1 MIEKD
6 YIFPVYT
13 KRNKCADCYRCVR
26 SCPVKSIRIVDDAAQ
41 VIGEKCISCGKC
53 VIVCP
58 TNAMTIRNDTGEV
71 VKLIR
76 SKKVYVSLAPSWV
89 AFFSKITRSQM
100 IYALKLLG
108 FYDVSETALGAE
120 AVSQTIAKSINNE
133 NDGQKLYIS
142 SCCPS
147 VVHYIKDYMPEYS
160 EYITKLG
167 SPALTHAKMLRN
179 IYGNDIGVVFIGP
192 CISKK
197 NESDANK
204 NLIDYALTFENLV
217 EMLKEIRVD
226 LRNFS
231 KDVPDSNF
239 VPNNSNE
246 GTLYA
251 IEGGMNKTLKC
262 SNISKDV
269 RMLSVSG
276 ISKLKN
282 TLKGVNAK
290 SLDKPIFLEALSCD
304 NGCVNG
310 PAYVRNPGIE
320 SSVSVMEYANIREV
334 ETREPKV
341 QVYVDYTSNKMH
353 QRVPSTKDITN
364 AMASIGKYSIE
375 DELNC
380 AGCGYNSCYEFSIA
394 LTEGYAETSMCV
406 SYMKKKATEKANAVL
421 RSMPSGVVII
431 DANLKIVEVNK
442 PFHNMFKHLL
452 SKSLEDDEEAMIGF
466 NVTKF
471 LPCKDLFLGAIKS
484 KADVVKDR
492 YPIANNFYSLT
503 MFSMDRLLGVIAANV
518 TDNTIKEEEISKK
531 AKEVIKKNIATVQEI
546 ASLLGEHV
554 ADTEVI
560 LSSIIPRYR
569 EDRSDEK

>member
-1 MIEKD
+1 MQKD

-13 KRNKCADCYRCVR
+13 KRNKCADCYRCIR

-53 VIVCP
+53 VTVCP

-71 VKLIR
+71 LKLVKT
-76 SKKVYVSLAPSWV
+76 KKVYVSLAPSWV

-120 AVSQTIAKSINNE
+120 AVSQALAKTISE
-133 NDGQKLYIS
+133 DDGQKLYIS

-147 VVHYIKDYMPEYS
+147 VVNYIRDYMPEYS
-160 EYITKLG
+160 EYITKLA
-167 SPALTHAKMLRN
+167 SPALTHSKMLRN
-179 IYGNDIGVVFIGP
+179 IYGDDIGVVFIGP

-197 NESDANK
+197 NESDSNK
-204 NLIDYALTFENLV
+204 NLIDFALTFENLV

-231 KDVPDSNF
+231 KDVPAVDF

-251 IEGGMNKTLKC
+251 IEGGMNKTLKY

-269 RMLSVSG
+269 IMLSVSG
-276 ISKLKN
+276 INKLKN
-282 TLKGVNAK
+282 ILKGFNPK
-290 SLDKPIFLEALSCD
+290 NLDKPVFLEALSCD
-304 NGCVNG
+304 SGCING
-310 PAYVRNPGIE
+310 PAYVKNPGIE
-320 SSVSVMEYANIREV
+320 SNVSVMEYANIREIK
-334 ETREPKV
+334 TREPSLKLDM
-341 QVYVDYTSNKMH
+341 DYTTGKTLH
-353 QRVPSTKDITN
+353 RGPAAKDITN
-364 AMASIGKYSIE
+364 AMASIGKYTIE

-380 AGCGYNSCYEFSIA
+380 AGCGYNSCYEFSTA
-394 LTEGYAETSMCV
+394 LTEGDAETSMCV
-406 SYMKKKATEKANAVL
+406 SYMKKKATEKVNAVL

-431 DANLKIVEVNK
+431 DSSLKIVEVNVS
-442 PFHNMFKHLL
+442 FHNMFKHLL
-452 SKSLEDDEEAMIGF
+452 SKTLENDEEAMIGF

-471 LPCKDLFLGAIKS
+471 LPCKDLFLGAINS

-492 YPIANNFYSLT
+492 YPIGNNFYSLT
-503 MFSMDRLLGVIAANV
+503 MFSIDRLLGIIAENV
-518 TDNTIKEEEISKK
+518 TDNTLKEEEISKK

-560 LSSIIPRYR
+560 LSSLTPRYR
-569 EDRSDEK
+569 EDVFDEK

>member
-1 MIEKD
+1 MIQKD

-26 SCPVKSIRIVDDAAQ
+26 SCPVKSIRIIDDTAE
-41 VIGEKCISCGKC
+41 VIGEKCISCGRC
-53 VIVCP
+53 VTVCP

-71 VKLIR
+71 VKLIK

-89 AFFSKITRSQM
+89 AFFSKITRSQI

-120 AVSQTIAKSINNE
+120 AVSQAIAKSINE
-133 NDGQKLYIS
+133 NDEQKLYIS

-167 SPALTHAKMLRN
+167 SPALTHAKMLKD
-179 IYGNDIGVVFIGP
+179 IYGDDIGVVFIGP

-197 NESDANK
+197 NESDSNK
-204 NLIDYALTFENLV
+204 NLIDYALTFQNLV
-217 EMLKEIRVD
+217 AMLKEIKVD

-231 KDVPDSNF
+231 KDVPEANF

-246 GTLYA
+246 GPLYA
-251 IEGGMNKTLKC
+251 IEGGMNKTLKY

-269 RMLSVSG
+269 RLISVSG

-290 SLDKPIFLEALSCD
+290 SLNKPVFLEALSCD

-310 PAYVRNPGIE
+310 PAYVKNPGIE
-320 SSVSVMEYANIREV
+320 SNMSVMEYANIREIK
-334 ETREPKV
+334 TREPKA
-341 QVYVDYTSNKMH
+341 QVYIDYVSNKTS
-353 QRVPSTKDITN
+353 QRGPSTKDITN
-364 AMASIGKYSIE
+364 AMASIGKYTIE

-394 LTEGYAETSMCV
+394 LTEGHAETSMCV
-406 SYMKKKATEKANAVL
+406 SYMRKKATEKADAVL
-421 RSMPSGVVII
+421 RSMPSGAVII
-431 DANLKIVEVNK
+431 DFNLKIVEVNK
-442 PFHNMFKHLL
+442 SFHNMFKHSL

-492 YPIANNFYSLT
+492 YPIGNNFYSLT
-503 MFSMDRLLGVIAANV
+503 MFSMDKLLGIIAENV
-518 TDNTIKEEEISKK
+518 TESTIKEEEISKK
-531 AKEVIKKNIATVQEI
+531 AMEVIKKNIATVQEI

-560 LSSIIPRYR
+560 LSSLTPRYR
-569 EDRSDEK
+569 EGRTDEK

>member
-1 MIEKD
+1 MQKD

-13 KRNKCADCYRCVR
+13 KRNKCADCYRCIR

-53 VIVCP
+53 VTVCP

-71 VKLIR
+71 LKLIKT
-76 SKKVYVSLAPSWV
+76 KKVYVSLAPSWV

-120 AVSQTIAKSINNE
+120 AVSQAIAKNINEDN
-133 NDGQKLYIS
+133 GQKLYIS

-147 VVHYIKDYMPEYS
+147 VVSYIKDYMPEYS
-160 EYITKLG
+160 EYITKLA
-167 SPALTHAKMLRN
+167 SPALTHSKMLKD
-179 IYGNDIGVVFIGP
+179 IYGDDIGVVFIGP

-197 NESDANK
+197 NESDSHK
-204 NLIDYALTFENLV
+204 NIMDYALTFENLV

-231 KDVPDSNF
+231 KEVPTVDF
-239 VPNNSNE
+239 VPNNSHE

-251 IEGGMNKTLKC
+251 IEGGMNKTLKY

-269 RMLSVSG
+269 IMLSVSG
-276 ISKLKN
+276 INKLKN
-282 TLKGVNAK
+282 ILKGFNPK
-290 SLDKPIFLEALSCD
+290 NLNKPVFLEALSCD
-304 NGCVNG
+304 SGCING
-310 PAYVRNPGIE
+310 PAYVKNPGIE
-320 SSVSVMEYANIREV
+320 SNVSVIEYANIREIK
-334 ETREPKV
+334 TREPNLKF
-341 QVYVDYTSNKMH
+341 YIDYTVGQTLH
-353 QRVPSTKDITN
+353 RRPPTKDITT
-364 AMASIGKYSIE
+364 AMASIGKYTIE

-394 LTEGYAETSMCV
+394 LTEGDAETSMCV
-406 SYMKKKATEKANAVL
+406 SYMKKKATEKVNAVL

-431 DANLKIVEVNK
+431 DSNLKIVEVNVS
-442 PFHNMFKHLL
+442 FHNMFKHLL
-452 SKSLEDDEEAMIGF
+452 SKTLENDEEAMIGF
-466 NVTKF
+466 NVMKF
-471 LPCKDLFLGAIKS
+471 LPCKDLFLGAINS

-492 YPIANNFYSLT
+492 HPIGKNFYSLT
-503 MFSMDRLLGVIAANV
+503 MFSIDRLLGIIAENV
-518 TDNTIKEEEISKK
+518 TDNTLKEEEISKK

-560 LSSIIPRYR
+560 LSSLTPRYR
-569 EDRSDEK
+569 EDVFDEK